1 MYKENNSKDHIRNL
15 YAIVSGHR
23 SLARQKFNKLL
34 PGQKRLLLYA
44 SGISDFN
51 TATISFESLSDD
63 ELNDISKGINRL
75 RHIVL
80 QFDNCEPQDF
90 IKGKNNVRQLHESA

>member
-1 MYKENNSKDHIRNL
+1 MQKEPRDYIRDL

-51 TATISFESLSDD
+51 TATISFDSLSDD

-90 IKGKNNVRQLHESA
+90 MKEANKVRQDH